1 MEPTAMSTFPRL
13 PADSEPTRATLHA
26 YAHAVAALPRAHAL
40 PNPLW
45 WHISLK
51 VRPDG
56 FVTESMSL
64 PGGGAAFVRMDP
76 RNHLIA
82 VETSGGESRSFPMNA
97 GLTATEMGNALIAAG
112 SEFGLVADYDRSK
125 FENDDSRP
133 YDEGVAKELFSV
145 FVAAEGAISMHRN
158 RLTGPVGPI
167 QLWPHGFDLAF
178 EWFGT
183 RTVPAAD
190 GAETHDAVAQI
201 NLGFYPAGDAYFY
214 SNPWPFEAGVLL
226 EVDLHGGY
234 EWHTDG
240 WEGSILPYGEVAND
254 ADGADLFLAYAAAVF
269 SAAVPTLTG

>member
-1 MEPTAMSTFPRL
+1 
-13 PADSEPTRATLHA
+13 
-26 YAHAVAALPRAHAL
+26 
-40 PNPLW
+40 
-45 WHISLK
+45 
-51 VRPDG
+51 
-56 FVTESMSL
+56 
-64 PGGGAAFVRMDP
+64 
-76 RNHLIA
+76 
-82 VETSGGESRSFPMNA
+82 MNA

-214 SNPWPFEAGVLL
+214 SNPWPFEADTLL
-226 EVDLHGGY
+226 AVDLPDGAQ
-234 EWHTDG
+234 WHTDG
-240 WEGSILPYGEVAND
+240 WEGSILPYADVVDRANS
-254 ADGADLFLAYAAAVF
+254 ADLFLAYAAAVMD
-269 SAAVPTLTG
+269 AAAPTLTA